1 MKILSLIA
9 LLATGIYA
17 VENRYAKATNLA
29 EKADA
34 STVAQLQ
41 QEILQDKLEEIE
53 YEIFV
58 FEKIPQKSELQEFR
72 YRQLQN
78 RQERIELL
86 INGSN

>member
-29 EKADA
+29 QKADA

-41 QEILQDKLEEIE
+41 QEILRDKLNEIE

-58 FEKIPQKSELQEFR
+58 LEKIPQKSELQEFR

-78 RQERIELL
+78 RQENINELF
-86 INGSN
+86 SQ